1 MKMRR
6 QLPPPPLCA
15 NIPPDIRECARA
27 MNTKDLHSLN
37 LDSLSLE
44 PIEPSSQGGAPV
56 SGRATFN
63 TDTRGRVDR
72 RKGGDRRQALRF
84 EPDRR
89 SGKDRRPLK
98 GWIVGKH
105 D

>member
-1 MKMRR
+1 
-6 QLPPPPLCA
+6 
-15 NIPPDIRECARA
+15 

-44 PIEPSSQGGAPV
+44 PIETPSQAGAPV

-63 TDTRGRVDR
+63 TDARGRTDR
-72 RKGGDRRQALRF
+72 RKGGERRQTVRF
-84 EPDRR
+84 EQDRR

-98 GWIVGKH
+98 NWFVGKH

>member
-1 MKMRR
+1 
-6 QLPPPPLCA
+6 
-15 NIPPDIRECARA
+15 
-27 MNTKDLHSLN
+27 MNTKDGLSLN

-44 PIEPSSQGGAPV
+44 PIEPSPHGGAPIT
-56 SGRATFN
+56 GRATFN
-63 TDTRGRVDR
+63 TDARGSRIDR
-72 RKGGDRRQALRF
+72 RKGGDRRQTLRF

-89 SGKDRRPLK
+89 SGKDRRPQT

>member
-1 MKMRR
+1 
-6 QLPPPPLCA
+6 
-15 NIPPDIRECARA
+15 

-44 PIEPSSQGGAPV
+44 PVETSSQAGAPI

-63 TDTRGRVDR
+63 TDARARTDR
-72 RKGGDRRQALRF
+72 RKGGDRRQTVRF
-84 EPDRR
+84 EQDRR

-98 GWIVGKH
+98 SWFVGKH